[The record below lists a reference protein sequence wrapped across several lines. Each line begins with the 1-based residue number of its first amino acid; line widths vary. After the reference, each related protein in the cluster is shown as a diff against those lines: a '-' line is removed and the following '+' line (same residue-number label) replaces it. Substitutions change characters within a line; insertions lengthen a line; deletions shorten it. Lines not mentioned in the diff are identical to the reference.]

1 MVAVDSVIVDTI
13 DIWPGEWKTVNGKPR
28 RPWVLSSV
36 EKGNSNMWVIQTNGQ
51 LGYQKS
57 NVSNQYF
64 SQRFY

>member
-13 DIWPGEWKTVNGKPR
+13 DIWPGECKTVNGKPR
-28 RPWVLSSV
+28 SPWVLGSV
-36 EKGNSNMWVIQTNGQ
+36 EKGNSNMRVIQTNGQ

-64 SQRFY
+64 SQTY